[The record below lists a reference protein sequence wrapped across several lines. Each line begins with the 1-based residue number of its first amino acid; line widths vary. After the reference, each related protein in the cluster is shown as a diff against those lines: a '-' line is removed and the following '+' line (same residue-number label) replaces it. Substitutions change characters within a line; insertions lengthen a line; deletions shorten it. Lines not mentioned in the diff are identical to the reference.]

1 MLVGWRKMRLF
12 HRHMIRRGQIT
23 GKTPLMLRRSP
34 RTAERVD
41 DIFGFSDSH
50 SQYVYCCGGIARAFV
65 VYDAHLTRSKRPRN
79 AALRNPFRQIMS

>member
-41 DIFGFSDSH
+41 NIFGFLILILNM
-50 SQYVYCCGGIARAFV
+50 CIIAMALRGPLL
-65 VYDAHLTRSKRPRN
+65 YMTLISSRSKRPRN